1 MAEAAGI
8 LVEDLGLFTDLYQLT
23 MAQSYLEHDKN
34 RPATF
39 SLIVRKFPPEHAY
52 MVAAGLTTVLEYL
65 EQVRFTPGALTYLR
79 QTGRFSEAFLT
90 YLATWYFR
98 GDVVALPEGSV
109 FFPHEPVLEV
119 TAPIVDA
126 QLVESFIVNAVHLQT
141 LIATKAAR
149 CVEAARG
156 RRLIDFALRRTH
168 GTDAAL
174 KVARA
179 SYLAGFDATS
189 NVLAGQIYGIP
200 ISGTMAHAYVESF
213 PDELEAF
220 RAFAASYPEQTVLLI
235 DTYDTL
241 QGARRAAVVGQEM
254 ARRGQHLRGVRLDS
268 GDMTALSKAVR
279 VILDQAG
286 LHDVQIVASGSFDEY
301 SIDAAVRGGACIDAF
316 GVGTKMGVAADM
328 PYLDMAYKLVQ
339 YDGRPVM
346 KLSTGKVTLV
356 DQKQV
361 WRRTVDGYYSEDL
374 IALRHE
380 PALPEAVPL
389 LQEVMRA
396 GRVVPPA
403 PDLATARQR
412 YAADRRRLAEP
423 YRRLEGGAVYPV
435 RISEALANLQHE
447 VESALRQQCQGM
459 ARTQA

>member
-1 MAEAAGI
+1 MAEATGI
-8 LVEDLGLFTDLYQLT
+8 PVGELGLFTDLYQLT

-52 MVAAGLTTVLEYL
+52 LVAAGLTTVLEYL
-65 EQVRFTPGALTYLR
+65 EQVRFSSGALMYLR
-79 QTGRFSEAFLT
+79 QTGRFSEAFLA
-90 YLATWYFR
+90 YLATWRFQ
-98 GDVVALPEGSV
+98 GDVVAVPEGSV
-109 FFPHEPVLEV
+109 FFCNEPVLEV
-119 TAPIVDA
+119 TASIVDA

-156 RRLIDFALRRTH
+156 RSLIDFALRRTH

-200 ISGTMAHAYVESF
+200 ISGTMAHSYVESF
-213 PDELEAF
+213 TDELEAF
-220 RAFAASYPEQTVLLI
+220 RAFAVSYPQHTVLLI
-235 DTYDTL
+235 DTYDTVH
-241 QGARRAAVVGQEM
+241 GARRAAVVGQEM
-254 ARRGQHLRGVRLDS
+254 AQRGQHLLGVRLDS
-268 GDMTALSKAVR
+268 GDMTALSKEVR

-286 LHDVQIVASGSFDEY
+286 LQDVQIVASGSFDEY
-301 SIDAAVRGGACIDAF
+301 RIDAAVRDGACIDAF

-346 KLSTGKVTLV
+346 KLSTGKATLV

-361 WRRTVDGYYSEDL
+361 WRRTVDGTYAEDI

-380 PALPEAVPL
+380 PALPDAAPL
-389 LQEVMRA
+389 LQGVMRA
-396 GRVVPPA
+396 GRMLPPV

-412 YAADRRRLAEP
+412 YTTDRAHLAES
-423 YRRLEGGAVYPV
+423 YRRLEGGTVYPV
-435 RISEALANLQHE
+435 RVSEALATLQHE
-447 VESALRQQCQGM
+447 VETALRQQCQDIPVM
-459 ARTQA
+459 LS

>member
-1 MAEAAGI
+1 MAEASGI
-8 LVEDLGLFTDLYQLT
+8 PVEELGLFTDLYQLT

-39 SLIVRKFPPEHAY
+39 SLIVRKFPPKHAY
-52 MVAAGLTTVLEYL
+52 LVAAGLTTVLEYL
-65 EQVRFTPGALTYLR
+65 EQVRFSPGALTYLR
-79 QTGRFSEAFLT
+79 QAGRFSEAFLA
-90 YLATWYFR
+90 YLATWRFQ

-109 FFPHEPVLEV
+109 YFCNEPVLEV

-156 RRLIDFALRRTH
+156 RQLIDFALRRTH

-189 NVLAGQIYGIP
+189 NVLAGQVYGIP
-200 ISGTMAHAYVESF
+200 ISGTMAHSYVESF

-220 RAFAASYPEQTVLLI
+220 RAFAASYPQHTVLLI
-235 DTYDTL
+235 DTYDTV
-241 QGARRAAVVGQEM
+241 QGARRAAIVGQEM
-254 ARRGQHLRGVRLDS
+254 ARHGQRLLGVRLDS
-268 GDMTALSKAVR
+268 GDMTALSKEVR

-286 LHDVQIVASGSFDEY
+286 LHEVQIVASGSFDEDR
-301 SIDAAVRGGACIDAF
+301 IDAAVRGGACIDAF

-356 DQKQV
+356 GQKQV
-361 WRRTVDGYYSEDL
+361 WRRTIDGTYAEDI
-374 IALRHE
+374 IALRRE
-380 PALPEAVPL
+380 PALPDAVPL
-389 LQEVMRA
+389 LQGVMRA
-396 GRVVPPA
+396 GEVSPPA
-403 PDLATARQR
+403 PDLAMARQC
-412 YAADRRRLAEP
+412 YATDRARLAEA

-435 RISEALANLQHE
+435 RISEALATVQHAAE
-447 VESALRQQCQGM
+447 TALRQQCQDIPSM
-459 ARTQA
+459 VA

>member
-1 MAEAAGI
+1 MAEAAG
-8 LVEDLGLFTDLYQLT
+8 VPMEDLGLFTDLYQLT

-39 SLIVRKFPPEHAY
+39 SLIVRKFPPDHAY
-52 MVAAGLTTVLEYL
+52 LVAAGLTTVLEYL
-65 EQVRFTPGALTYLR
+65 EQVRFSPGALTYLR
-79 QTGRFSEAFLT
+79 QTGRFSEAFLA
-90 YLATWYFR
+90 YLAQWRFQ

-109 FFPHEPVLEV
+109 FFSNEPMLEV

-156 RRLIDFALRRTH
+156 RSLIDFALRRTH
-168 GTDAAL
+168 GTDAGL

-189 NVLAGQIYGIP
+189 NVLAGQVYGIP
-200 ISGTMAHAYVESF
+200 ISGTMAHSYVESF
-213 PDELEAF
+213 TDELEAF
-220 RAFAASYPEQTVLLI
+220 RAFAVSYPEHTVLLI
-235 DTYDTL
+235 DTYDTVH
-241 QGARRAAVVGQEM
+241 GAARAALVGQEM
-254 ARRGQHLRGVRLDS
+254 ARRGQHLLGVRLDS
-268 GDMTALSKAVR
+268 GDMTTLSKEVR
-279 VILDQAG
+279 IILDQAG
-286 LHDVQIVASGSFDEY
+286 LHDVHIIASGSFDEY
-301 SIDAAVRGGACIDAF
+301 SIDAAVQHGARIDAF

-346 KLSTGKVTLV
+346 KLSTGKATLV

-361 WRRTVDGYYSEDL
+361 WRRTVDGYYSEDI
-374 IALRHE
+374 IALRSE
-380 PALPEAVPL
+380 PTLPDAVPL
-389 LQEVMRA
+389 LQRVMQA
-396 GRVVPPA
+396 GRVVPPV

-412 YAADRRRLAEP
+412 YATDRAHLAES
-423 YRRLEGGAVYPV
+423 YRRLEGSAVYPV
-435 RISEALANLQHE
+435 RVSEALATLQHE
-447 VESALRQQCQGM
+447 VETALRQQCQEVPVISV
-459 ARTQA
+459 